1 MVIVRIIYWTLAG
14 LTAFAFMAAMSITF
28 GITMTRYLIG
38 FSDPTA
44 EYLSR
49 YLVIAGA
56 FLGFPVATLSG
67 INIRFDLLDF
77 MAPPRVARVIVR
89 VGAVVAMLCCLVLT
103 YAAYLFLGDSMLF
116 GEIMPTGFPMPL
128 WIAHS
133 VVMVGMALG
142 SLAFLVVAIRGPL
155 YEGGEVATAVAG
167 VDDGPPRVG

>member
-1 MVIVRIIYWTLAG
+1 MVRVIYLILATLMS
-14 LTAFAFMAAMSITF
+14 LAFMSAMLITF

-77 MAPPRVARVIVR
+77 MAPPRIASLIVR
-89 VGAVVAMLCCLVLT
+89 IGAVLAMLCCAVFT
-103 YAAYLFLGDSMLF
+103 YAGWLFVADSMLF

-133 VVMVGMALG
+133 TVMIGMALATF
-142 SLAFLVVAIRGPL
+142 AFLVVAIRGPL
-155 YEGGEVATAVAG
+155 HDHAG
-167 VDDGPPRVG
+167 VVEGSGAARLD

>member
-1 MVIVRIIYWTLAG
+1 MLRVIYLVLAT
-14 LTAFAFMAAMSITF
+14 LTAFAFMSAMLITF

-77 MAPPRVARVIVR
+77 MAPPKVASVIVR
-89 VGAVVAMLCCLVLT
+89 VGAVLAMICCLILA
-103 YAAYLFLGDSMLF
+103 YAGWLFLDDSMLF

-133 VVMVGMALG
+133 VVMIGMGLG
-142 SLAFLVVAIRGPL
+142 ALAFLVVAIQGPL
-155 YEGGEVATAVAG
+155 HEHGELVAG
-167 VDDGPPRVG
+167 DGPSRAA

>member
-1 MVIVRIIYWTLAG
+1 MIRAIHLVLAV
-14 LTAFAFMAAMSITF
+14 LTVTAFLAAMLITF

-77 MAPPRVARVIVR
+77 MAPPRIADAIVR
-89 VGAVVAMLCCLVLT
+89 IGAVLAMLACAVFT
-103 YAAYLFLGDSMLF
+103 YAGWLFLDDSLLF

-133 VVMVGMALG
+133 VVMIGMGLATF
-142 SLAFLVVAIRGPL
+142 AFLVVAIRGPL
-155 YEGGEVATAVAG
+155 HDHADVTGER
-167 VDDGPPRVG
+167 PPRSA

>member
-1 MVIVRIIYWTLAG
+1 MIRAIHHLLAA
-14 LTAFAFMAAMSITF
+14 LTVTAFLGAMLITF

-77 MAPPRVARVIVR
+77 MAPPRIADAIVR
-89 VGAVVAMLCCLVLT
+89 IGAVLAMITCAVFT
-103 YAAYLFLGDSMLF
+103 YAGWLFLDDSLLF

-128 WIAHS
+128 WIAHA
-133 VVMVGMALG
+133 VVMIGMALATF
-142 SLAFLVVAIRGPL
+142 AFLVVAIRGPL
-155 YEGGEVATAVAG
+155 HDHANVRDEHPQRSA
-167 VDDGPPRVG
+167 